1 MRSSKIVVKPA
12 WRAPAA
18 LTAALL
24 TVVALAFASS
34 AGASSTAGPPAVST
48 GSAHASGS
56 SVNLTG
62 SINPHEQA
70 ATYYFQYGPTL
81 AYGSQTTVANV
92 AAGSTSKVNVSQTV
106 SGLLSG
112 YHYRLVAT
120 GANGESADGN
130 DRVYAV
136 KKTKTTTHKTKKTT
150 KQTLKFT
157 FTTKPPAE
165 GLLVGSSLTI
175 AGTLT
180 APSPGAAGH
189 QVVLQS
195 SPYPSGAAFGN
206 VGAPQTLSTTGRFSF
221 FVAHLSHSTRY
232 RVAVVGSTPTYSQ
245 VITALATVRVT
256 LHVRTAPSAG
266 LVRLY
271 GTVSPAVTGATVF
284 FQVQQAAKAR
294 PTKPAKT
301 PKNQKAEEKAEE
313 KAEQAETPKFAT
325 AFSVPVK
332 RATKTVSRFSLIER
346 IRKTGLY
353 RAYVQV
359 PKGPLASGHSSN
371 IELHAA
377 PKKGKSKS

>member
-1 MRSSKIVVKPA
+1 MMSFRIDRTGAV
-12 WRAPAA
+12 RACLVASIA
-18 LTAALL
+18 LIALVPT
-24 TVVALAFASS
+24 TVISP
-34 AGASSTAGPPAVST
+34 AGASASQPPAVST
-48 GSAHASGS
+48 GGVRTSKSPIE
-56 SVNLTG
+56 LTG
-62 SINPHEQA
+62 SINPHEEA
-70 ATYYFQYGPTL
+70 ATYYFQYGPTI
-81 AYGSQTTVANV
+81 AYGSQTPVANM
-92 AAGSTSKVNVSQTV
+92 AAGNTSKVPVSQPV

-120 GANGESADGN
+120 NANGESADGK
-130 DRVYAV
+130 DRVYVV
-136 KKTKTTTHKTKKTT
+136 KKTKTTTNKTKKTT
-150 KQTLKFT
+150 KQEALKFT

-165 GLLVGSSLTI
+165 GQLVGSSLTI

-180 APSPGAAGH
+180 GLGAAGH
-189 QVVLQS
+189 QIVLQS
-195 SPYPSGAAFGN
+195 SPYPSGTAYGN
-206 VGAPQTLSTTGRFSF
+206 VGAPQTVASTGRFSF
-221 FVAHLSHSTRY
+221 FVARLSHSTRY
-232 RVAVVGSTPTYSQ
+232 RVAVVGSSPTYSQ

-284 FQVQQAAKAR
+284 FQVQQASKAR
-294 PTKPAKT
+294 LNKPAKV

-332 RATKTVSRFSLIER
+332 RATKTVSRFSLVER